1 MNPIFSPKSLTT
13 QRQTTANTRSP
24 ETSTSFDLKTNKNII
39 NDRNGNEMQIKDKAK
54 AKAKPKQT
62 KLRPRKKKP
71 SSKANQNFYLCKVEI
86 LPKEPPGATLKA
98 CHNVSPKWAPKK
110 TFGAGQPQTPIGEYS
125 VQLTD
130 SRHLW
135 SLRKNY
141 VLPALI
147 ILPVIHW

>member
-62 KLRPRKKKP
+62 KLRPRKKKTELEG
-71 SSKANQNFYLCKVEI
+71 K
-86 LPKEPPGATLKA
+86 PKFLLM
-98 CHNVSPKWAPKK
+98 
-110 TFGAGQPQTPIGEYS
+110 Q
-125 VQLTD
+125 
-130 SRHLW
+130 SR
-135 SLRKNY
+135 NI
-141 VLPALI
+141 A
-147 ILPVIHW
+147 